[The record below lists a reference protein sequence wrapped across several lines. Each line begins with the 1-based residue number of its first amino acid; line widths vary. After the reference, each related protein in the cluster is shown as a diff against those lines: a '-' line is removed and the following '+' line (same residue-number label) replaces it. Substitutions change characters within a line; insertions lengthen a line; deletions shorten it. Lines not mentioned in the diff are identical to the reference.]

1 MSDNC
6 CSPKSNREDAKNN
19 NFINKSF
26 SKNFNETKFANID
39 GGWFLMGSEE
49 SYAFPGDGEGP
60 VRKIYV
66 DKFSISKY
74 SVTISEFKRFID
86 DTNYITDAER
96 FGWSFVFFEQ
106 LKNNSFSESVQN
118 APWWIKVENAYWNLP
133 DGENVG
139 IEKFSEHP
147 VTHISWRDA
156 QEYCKWS
163 GTRLPTEAE
172 WEFAARGGLDQKKYP
187 WGDDLEIDGEVQC
200 NIFDGEFPN
209 KNNAPKDMRF
219 TTKVD
224 AFHPN
229 KFGLYNMVGNVWEWT
244 QDWFTRF
251 HDPEINVNPTG
262 PEKGNNKV
270 IRGGSFLCHDSYCN
284 RYRTSSRTSNSIDS
298 STSNM
303 GFRIVKN

>member
-1 MSDNC
+1 MSDSC
-6 CSPKSNREDAKNN
+6 CSPKSNREDPKDN

-26 SKNFNETKFANID
+26 SKNFNQTKFANLE

-49 SYAFPGDGEGP
+49 KYVFPGDGEGP
-60 VRKIYV
+60 VRKVFV

-74 SVTISEFKRFID
+74 SVTIAEFKRFID
-86 DTNYITDAER
+86 ETDYVTDAEK

-106 LKNNSFSESVQN
+106 LKNNSYTDSVQN
-118 APWWIKVENAYWNLP
+118 APWWIKVDEAYWNLP
-133 DGENVG
+133 DGENIG
-139 IEKFSEHP
+139 IDKFPDHP

-187 WGDDLEIDGEVQC
+187 WGDQLEPNGEVQC
-200 NIFDGEFPN
+200 NIFEGEFPN

-219 TTKVD
+219 TTRVD
-224 AFHPN
+224 KFKPN
-229 KFGLYNMVGNVWEWT
+229 NFGLYNMVGNVWEWT
-244 QDWFTRF
+244 EDWFTRF
-251 HDPEINVNPTG
+251 HNLDINVNPSG
-262 PEKGNNKV
+262 PEKGSTKV

>member
-6 CSPKSNREDAKNN
+6 CSPISDRENPKKN
-19 NFINKSF
+19 NFINRSF
-26 SKNFNETKFANID
+26 SKNFNETKFENLE

-49 SYAFPGDGEGP
+49 KYVFPGDGEGP
-60 VRKIYV
+60 VRKIFV
-66 DKFSISKY
+66 DKYSISKY
-74 SVTISEFKRFID
+74 SVTVSEFKRFINA
-86 DTNYITDAER
+86 TNYVTDAER
-96 FGWSFVFFEQ
+96 FGWSFVFFDQ
-106 LKNNSFSESVQN
+106 LKNNSFTESVQN
-118 APWWIKVENAYWNLP
+118 APWWIKVEKACWNLP
-133 DGENVG
+133 DGEN
-139 IEKFSEHP
+139 IDINKYADHP
-147 VTHISWRDA
+147 VTHISWQDA

-187 WGDDLEIDGEVQC
+187 WGDELNLGGETLC
-200 NIFDGEFPN
+200 NIFDGDFPD
-209 KNNAPKDMRF
+209 KNNAPENMRF
-219 TTKVD
+219 TTNVD
-224 AFHPN
+224 MFKPN
-229 KFGLYNMVGNVWEWT
+229 NFGLYNMVGNVWEWT

-251 HDPEINVNPTG
+251 HNPEINVNPTG